1 MTNGRGR
8 IVLNL
13 RDVGTI
19 SFRRPWRGIP
29 AMNVRGCR
37 LAALVVVGL
46 LTGCATASSVG
57 ESVQGLFAPS
67 PTLPPSSSER
77 GAATAPDP
85 SVSPRT
91 GYAAKARV
99 AVRRRAAAEAE
110 VVGELA
116 RGEAVRRYQTVAG
129 YVFVT
134 TDAPARAGW
143 VHERELTERRPASGA
158 SKAAPRPRPGAPV
171 PPPATVPAAKATAP
185 SPPDAPG
192 SAMPASEAGTQ
203 PTTDPAPEPPVKPR
217 ERSVFDPY

>member
-1 MTNGRGR
+1 
-8 IVLNL
+8 
-13 RDVGTI
+13 
-19 SFRRPWRGIP
+19 
-29 AMNVRGCR
+29 MNVRGCR

-171 PPPATVPAAKATAP
+171 PHPPPCQQLK
-185 SPPDAPG
+185 PPHPPTGRPG